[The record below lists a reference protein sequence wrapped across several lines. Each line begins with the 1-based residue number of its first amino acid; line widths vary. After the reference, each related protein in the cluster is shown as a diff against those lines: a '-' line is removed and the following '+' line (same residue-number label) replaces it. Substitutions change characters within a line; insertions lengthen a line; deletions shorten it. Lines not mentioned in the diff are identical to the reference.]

1 MNRMKTITIGILM
14 LFAAFAFADNIL
26 VEVHE
31 SKEGNKLF
39 YRVGTM
45 GTSSVD
51 IVWGT
56 ATEYTSGKSPK
67 VAMNGE
73 YVVFVHQGYNN
84 EDLYCTVGVVNKEN
98 KTLDL
103 GQPTR
108 FIKKAARPSVAL
120 NGKDVVV
127 TYQKVGSESL
137 LYMVGSLEPENRKI
151 VFAAEKKYESGNS
164 PSVAMDKK

>member
-1 MNRMKTITIGILM
+1 MKRMKTITIGLLM
-14 LFAAFAFADNIL
+14 LLASFAFADNIL

-31 SKEGNKLF
+31 AKKGKQLY

-51 IVWGT
+51 VVWGT
-56 ATEYTSGKSPK
+56 ATEFVSGKSPK
-67 VAMNGE
+67 VAMDGE
-73 YVVFVHQGYNN
+73 YVVLIHQGYNN

-108 FIKKAARPSVAL
+108 FIKKAARPSVSIS
-120 NGKDVVV
+120 GKDVVV

-137 LYMVGSLEPENRKI
+137 LYMVGTLEPENRKI
-151 VFAAEKKYESGNS
+151 VFAAEKKYEKGNR
-164 PSVAMDKK
+164 PAVAMEKK